1 MRIVRT
7 HRERDMDQGS
17 PTSRLDIA
25 ERLVK
30 LTREIVLIVI
40 ALGVAVVV
48 MPFVPQL
55 LEQAK
60 GLQLTSA
67 EVAGLRFER
76 AKEVEEKLETVQRA
90 LAPTEGNKDQRPTKE
105 ARLIAEAL
113 DKVRAV
119 TEQSAVPPSPA
130 IVTQQK
136 SVPAAPA
143 VPVSFWVYIGAIRD
157 GRWESKNFDVT
168 GPVNVGDTIRAGT
181 DVYRRK
187 SAPRKENG
195 DWKMGDPLGQILQ
208 EGKAAVV
215 QEITEVP
222 GLEGKALIW
231 ARVASN
237 S

>member
-1 MRIVRT
+1 M
-7 HRERDMDQGS
+7 S
-17 PTSRLDIA
+17 ASLDTA

-40 ALGVAVVV
+40 ALAVAIVV
-48 MPFVPQL
+48 MPFLPQL

-60 GLQLTSA
+60 GLKLTSA
-67 EVAGLRFER
+67 EVAGLKFER

-105 ARLIAEAL
+105 AKLIAEAL
-113 DKVRAV
+113 DNVRAV
-119 TEQSAVPPSPA
+119 TEQTA
-130 IVTQQK
+130 IRPNPTTVAPQQ
-136 SVPAAPA
+136 STSQVAIAPAA
-143 VPVSFWVYIGAIRD
+143 SWVYIGAMRD
-157 GRWESKNFDVT
+157 GRWDSKTFDIT
-168 GPVNVGDTIRAGT
+168 GPAKVGATIRAST

-208 EGKAAVV
+208 EGKTATV
-215 QEITEVP
+215 QEISEVP
-222 GLEGKALIW
+222 GLEGKTLIW
-231 ARVASN
+231 AKVSAS

>member
-1 MRIVRT
+1 
-7 HRERDMDQGS
+7 MDQGS
-17 PTSRLDIA
+17 PSTSTLDIA

-40 ALGVAVVV
+40 ALGVAIVV

-113 DKVRAV
+113 DNVRAV
-119 TEQSAVPPSPA
+119 TEQTAIRPSPA
-130 IVTQQK
+130 LVAQQK
-136 SVPAAPA
+136 AVAPAAAVPAAY
-143 VPVSFWVYIGAIRD
+143 WVYIGAMRD
-157 GRWESKNFDVT
+157 GRWESRNFDVT
-168 GPVNVGDTIRAGT
+168 GAVKAGDTIRAST

-208 EGKAAVV
+208 EGSMATV
-215 QEITEVP
+215 QEIVEVP

-231 ARVASN
+231 AKAS
-237 S
+237 SST